1 MADRIFTIL
10 RQQYDANDSTQL
22 NGWEPNTISS
32 ALGSSALSVIGYT
45 AAGSDKAYIP
55 ADFKDHKTVFVFNNT
70 HTADSVVKFHKGD
83 TYQGVNDLSV
93 SLPLG
98 ISVIWLDSAKFVD
111 KRTGK
116 IRVTTAV
123 TAAEN
128 KDITLVGYEMR

>member
-1 MADRIFTIL
+1 MANVTIPIL
-10 RQQYDANDSTQL
+10 RQAYDANDSTQL

-32 ALGSSALSVIGYT
+32 ALGSSAVSVIGYT
-45 AAGSDKAYIP
+45 AAGTDKAYIP

-93 SLPLG
+93 ALPLG
-98 ISVIWLDSAKFVD
+98 ISVIWLDSAKFVN
-111 KRTGK
+111 KRTGE
-116 IRVTTAV
+116 IRITTAV
-123 TAAEN
+123 VAADN